1 MRDFIDVEFIDNT
14 SYSNT
19 NTDDIGGLV
28 LDACWGDHKNVVKCN
43 LQKYVEEF
51 PLYSEYRMTESWIN
65 GYRALTMGLGEVEC
79 IRYIPTDNSNNNKV
93 NYNYLYADLDK
104 YATLKDISKSQSE
117 IYDSTLADNA
127 DANVVGLKY
136 MGLPAVMEGKGFTLT
151 IERELIPDNDNVN
164 HEGVVIKLYAGY
176 HGELKYSS
184 AYKKYS
190 YYSVDEQKYYI
201 ADPNAGKSKDDSDY
215 DASVISV
222 DVYSNDEGVTVIGLE
237 DVPKSEF
244 VFSVNVNDAS
254 VPSIGGGC
262 SLLDSIDGTIDNV
275 IIDSASYDIN
285 ARIGRTTYLDCLI
298 QSDFVV
304 EDPQIYVFGS
314 ETGECLSKSMQ
325 EEATNLED
333 LADEYTK
340 FRSIEESNV
349 SILIDYGT
357 KSSVESNILLS
368 VADYR
373 SDCVAVVGYPVIN
386 TFTDDD
392 IKSYASELRRT
403 MFGAFYAVRDILN
416 LKGKTYVT
424 NGIGT
429 IVGDIVNVAKNV
441 NVNQLPSART
451 FGAYGGKL
459 YESLTF
465 EQVADLM
472 ENNAVNGVYNSVNGA
487 RIWGLRSLF
496 SRATSYYSKF
506 NIGRVVARILKVAF
520 PVAMDVLHTAN
531 SEVTRAN
538 VELQLQTDIDNLISQ
553 GCLRSEAEYR
563 SYVQCDSDNNTD
575 AVTKGGEILFID
587 YYCYFVK
594 LIERVHIRITAT
606 DSSVSMNIENS

>member
-19 NTDDIGGLV
+19 NTNDIGGLV
-28 LDACWGDHKNVVKCN
+28 LDACWGDHKKVVKCN

-51 PLYSEYRMTESWIN
+51 PLYSEYRMTDSWIN
-65 GYRALTMGLGEVEC
+65 GYRALMTGLGEIEC
-79 IRYIPTDNSNNNKV
+79 IRFIPTDSDNSGKI
-93 NYNYLYADLDK
+93 NYNYLYADLDSRGN
-104 YATLKDISKSQSE
+104 ISKSQSE

-127 DANVVGLKY
+127 DKNVVGLKY
-136 MGLPAVMEGKGFTLT
+136 MGYPSVMEGKGFTLT

-176 HGELKYSS
+176 HGELKNNSS
-184 AYKKYS
+184 YVHYT
-190 YYSVDEQKYYI
+190 YYSVDAQTYYTSN
-201 ADPNAGKSKDDSDY
+201 PNAGKSQSDSDY

-222 DVYSNDEGVTVIGLE
+222 DVYSNDGGTIVIGLE

-244 VFSVNVNDAS
+244 VFSVNVNNATA
-254 VPSIGGGC
+254 PAIGGGC
-262 SLLDSIDGTIDNV
+262 SLLESIDGTIGNI

-298 QSDFVV
+298 QEDFVV
-304 EDPQIYVFGS
+304 EDPYIYVFGS
-314 ETGECLSKSMQ
+314 EDGECLSKSMQ
-325 EEATNLED
+325 EEASNLED
-333 LADEYTK
+333 MADEYTK
-340 FRSIEESNV
+340 FRSLEESNV

-357 KSSVESNILLS
+357 KSSTESNILLS

-373 SDCVAVVGYPVIN
+373 SDCVAVVGYPVAKD
-386 TFTDDD
+386 FTEDD
-392 IKSYASELRRT
+392 IKDYAAELRRT
-403 MFGAFYAVRDILN
+403 MFGAIYAVRDILN

-563 SYVQCDSDNNTD
+563 SYVQCDNDNNTD